1 MAKQIDSDFL
11 SMTGIDD
18 NLSFSY
24 VVEVTGREP
33 LPPMRLTQTENRID
47 YGSANVSIS
56 LENRE
61 IGVKILVGTNG
72 KSIQETYRETA
83 KLFYTG
89 AERRRYVFSDDPKVY
104 WQMSLSSVEIDEE
117 VDSFATIDL
126 TYDAYPLSVDT
137 EEQTVTGTNIISFYN
152 SGTYPSNGQLSFT
165 NNSTTAKVISITIS
179 DQLSKVVLKA
189 ETAAELK
196 GNWVIDMQ
204 DRTVF
209 KNNALSMQYIDQYA
223 SKWVADE
230 TDKFYI
236 PALKSVQYNLSLTT
250 AEVQNAKI
258 VYKRRWL

>member
-11 SMTGIDD
+11 SMTGLDD

-33 LPPMRLTQTENRID
+33 LPPIRLTQTENRID
-47 YGSANVSIS
+47 FGSANVSVS

-126 TYDAYPLSVDT
+126 TYDAYPLSVDI
-137 EEQTVTGTNIISFYN
+137 EEQTITGTNVIEFYN
-152 SGTYPSNGQLSFT
+152 SGTYHSNGILSFT
-165 NNSTTAKVISITIS
+165 NSSATAKIINITIT
-179 DQLSKVVLKA
+179 DKLSKVILKA
-189 ETAAELK
+189 DTAAELQ
-196 GNWVIDMQ
+196 GNWVINMQ
-204 DRTVF
+204 ERTAH
-209 KNNALSMQYIDQYA
+209 KDGALAMKYIDQYS
-223 SKWVADE
+223 SKWVVNDK
-230 TDKFYI
+230 DKFFI
-236 PALKSVQYNLSLTT
+236 PSTSQVKYNLSLLTT
-250 AEVQNAKI
+250 EVQNAKI
-258 VYKRRWL
+258 AYKRRWL

>member
-1 MAKQIDSDFL
+1 MAKQADSDFL
-11 SMTGIDD
+11 TMTGLDD
-18 NLSFSY
+18 QLSFPY

-47 YGSANVSIS
+47 FGSANVSIS

-104 WQMSLSSVEIDEE
+104 WQMSLSEIEIDEE
-117 VDSFATIDL
+117 VNNFATIDL

-137 EEQTVTGTNIISFYN
+137 EEVIVTGTNFIKFYN
-152 SGTYPSNGQLSFT
+152 SGTYPSNGELSFT
-165 NNSTTAKVISITIS
+165 NNSTSAKVISITIT

-189 ETAAELK
+189 DTAAELT
-196 GNWVIDMQ
+196 GNWVINMQ

-209 KNNALSMQYIDQYA
+209 KNGALAMQYIDQYA
-223 SKWVADE
+223 SQWVADE

-236 PALKSVQYNLSLTT
+236 PADKEVQYNIPLSTT
-250 AEVQNAKI
+250 EIQNAK
-258 VYKRRWL
+258 VTYRRRWL